1 MEDLK
6 DLPLPQQLLH
16 WARARPDTV
25 ALRQKEFGVWQPVTW
40 AEYARRAR
48 WFGLGLLQLGLAPGQ
63 SLAVL
68 SENCQEWVYAE
79 LGAALVRAVTAGV
92 YPTSPAP
99 EVEYLLA
106 LCEAPVIVCE
116 DQEQLDKVL
125 EVRERLPHLRAIV
138 RCCTTSTPSSRWA
151 GRTRRR
157 TPPPRRRRPSVR
169 RSTTS
174 G

>member
-1 MEDLK
+1 MTDALR

-16 WARARPDTV
+16 WARVRPDAV

-40 AEYARRAR
+40 AQYAQQAR
-48 WFGLGLLQLGLAPGQ
+48 GFGLGLLQLGLRPGQ

-68 SENCQEWVYAE
+68 SENCREWVYAE
-79 LGAALVRAVTAGV
+79 LGAALVGALTAGV
-92 YPTSPAP
+92 YPTSPAA

-106 LCEAPVIVCE
+106 LCEAPIIVCE

-125 EVRERLPHLRAIV
+125 EVRARLPHLVAIIV
-138 RCCTTSTPSSRWA
+138 ID
-151 GRTRRR
+151 
-157 TPPPRRRRPSVR
+157 PR
-169 RSTTS
+169 